1 VSAGIEDAAESPD
14 LGRRPAKVRQAKAP
28 DAPPTKGELRLYGFI
43 RRLLYGLCRLYFRL
57 EVRGREHLPEG
68 PFVLSPIHRSNLDF
82 ALVSSVV
89 QRRMRYLAKDTLWKG
104 VWGRLWDALGA
115 LPVHRG
121 TPDRDS
127 LKACVAVV
135 KAGEP
140 LVLFPEGT
148 RQHGPTIQECFDG
161 AAFVQAR
168 TGVPIVP
175 VGIGGS
181 EGAMPKGSKFPKPRK
196 IVVVIG
202 DPLPAPARA
211 ESGVVKRS
219 SVRDQTARLSVQIQ
233 ALFDEAQSLAGTPN
247 PPTTPGE

>member
-1 VSAGIEDAAESPD
+1 MSDQE
-14 LGRRPAKVRQAKAP
+14 LRRRSEKVRQAKPP
-28 DAPPTKGELRLYGFI
+28 DQPPTKGELRLYGFA
-43 RRLLYGLCRLYFRL
+43 RRLLYVLCRVWFRL
-57 EVRGREHLPEG
+57 EVRGQENLPDG
-68 PFVLSPIHRSNLDF
+68 PFVLSPIHRSYLDF

-89 QRRMRYLAKDTLWKG
+89 KRRMRYLAKDTLWKG
-104 VWGRLWDALGA
+104 SLGRLWDALGA

-148 RQHGPTIQECFDG
+148 RQNGPKIHECFDG
-161 AAFVQAR
+161 AAFVQGR

-181 EGAMPKGSKFPKPRK
+181 EASMPKGSTIPKPRK
-196 IVVVIG
+196 IVVIIG
-202 DPLPAPARA
+202 EPLPAPERA

-219 SVRDQTARLSVQIQ
+219 SVREQTAVLAERIQ
-233 ALFDEAQSLAGTPN
+233 TLFDEAQAAAGTPN
-247 PPTTPGE
+247 Q